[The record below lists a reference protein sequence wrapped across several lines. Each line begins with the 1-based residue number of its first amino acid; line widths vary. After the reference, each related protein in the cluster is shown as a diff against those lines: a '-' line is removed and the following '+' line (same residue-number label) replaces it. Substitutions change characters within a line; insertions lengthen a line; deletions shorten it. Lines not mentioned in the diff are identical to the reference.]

1 MFLCVGF
8 YAHKMHRRIDRSVM
22 IQRDKSA
29 YSTEQKDQR
38 STLRVP
44 LIVEKLPCGDG
55 RRTFF
60 GYARNLSRGGVFIS
74 TVNPRE
80 PGEQFDLHLTLPP
93 AAGLTLVCRCEV
105 VWRRQ
110 LSQGRKHEPGMG
122 LRFLNLSQETADALE
137 CWLRSIA
144 PQ

>member
-1 MFLCVGF
+1 M
-8 YAHKMHRRIDRSVM
+8 M
-22 IQRDKSA
+22 QRDKSA
-29 YSTEQKDQR
+29 YAVEQKDKR
-38 STLRVP
+38 CTLRVP

-93 AAGLTLVCRCEV
+93 AAGRTLLCRCEV

-110 LSQGRKHEPGMG
+110 LAQGRKLEPGMG

-137 CWLRSIA
+137 RWLCNIT
-144 PQ
+144 PP